1 MKLYHGS
8 NQIIK
13 EIDLKKSHPN
23 KDFGQ
28 AFYLSEEYIQAE
40 EMAKFKVVIE
50 GGTPVVNE
58 FYFNEELLN
67 GNELHICRFDGYSK
81 EWANF
86 VFINRDVNNKSEHN
100 YDIVYGPI
108 ANDRVGRQITNF
120 KEGYISFDEFLNRL
134 KYMKG
139 ITFQYAF
146 CTENA
151 ISKLQVI

>member
-8 NQIIK
+8 NQIIF
-13 EIDLKKSHPN
+13 D
-23 KDFGQ
+23 
-28 AFYLSEEYIQAE
+28 
-40 EMAKFKVVIE
+40 
-50 GGTPVVNE
+50 
-58 FYFNEELLN
+58 EELLN
-67 GNELHICRFDGYSK
+67 GNELHICRFEDYSK

-86 VFINRDVNNKSEHN
+86 VFTNRDISNKSGHS

-120 KEGYISFDEFLNRL
+120 KESYISFEESLNRL

-146 CTENA
+146 CTEKA